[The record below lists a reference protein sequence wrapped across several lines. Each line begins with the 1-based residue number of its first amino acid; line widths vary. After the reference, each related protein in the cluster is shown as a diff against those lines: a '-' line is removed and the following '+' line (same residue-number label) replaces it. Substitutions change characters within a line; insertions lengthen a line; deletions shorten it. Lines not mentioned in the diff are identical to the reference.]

1 VPASAP
7 DPAEIARRRSG
18 PRVWAKRWS
27 YRVAYRLLQIY
38 HWVGP
43 KSSRSR
49 GVKCALTYRG
59 RLVLVRHTYGPRDL
73 WHVPGGGARRGESLR
88 AAADR
93 EMEEELGV
101 RGLQWRDLQPVQ
113 MRLGRRRVR
122 IPCLQAEL
130 AGPDLAP
137 DAGEIAE
144 ARLFARDRLPAPLAR
159 EDRPLVAAAL
169 TDPATGP
176 AT

>member
-7 DPAEIARRRSG
+7 DPAEIARRRG
-18 PRVWAKRWS
+18 GARVWVKRWS

-43 KSSRSR
+43 PSPPSR

-59 RLVLVRHTYGPRDL
+59 TLVLVRHTYGRRDL

-88 AAADR
+88 EAADR

-101 RGLQWRDLQPVQ
+101 RGLEWRTLQPVQ

-130 AGPDLAP
+130 AGPQLAP

-144 ARLFARDRLPAPLAR
+144 AALFAPDRIPDPLAR

-169 TDPATGP
+169 ADRATDPPG
-176 AT
+176 